1 MKWVDI
7 RRQYPN
13 QFVLLGNL
21 VEEKISETQ
30 YKIVEGTIL
39 KVSDD
44 AKEIR
49 RIYQQ
54 YKREGKEVIY
64 ALPSTPPNFIVENV
78 PFMGI
83 LP

>member
-1 MKWVDI
+1 MKWTDI
-7 RRQYPN
+7 RRQYPD
-13 QFVLLGNL
+13 QFILLGNL
-21 VEEKISETQ
+21 VEKKISDTQ

-49 RIYQQ
+49 EAYQQ
-54 YKREGKEVIY
+54 YKRAGKQVIY
-64 ALPSTPPNFIVENV
+64 ALPSTPQNFIVENV

>member
-1 MKWVDI
+1 MKWIDI

-21 VEEKISETQ
+21 VEEKISETK
-30 YKIVEGTIL
+30 YKIIEGTIL
-39 KVSDD
+39 QVGDD
-44 AKEIR
+44 AREIR
-49 RIYQQ
+49 RSYQQ

-64 ALPSTPPNFIVENV
+64 ALPSTPQNFIVENV

>member
-1 MKWVDI
+1 MRWTEI
-7 RRQYPN
+7 RRQYPD
-13 QFVLLGNL
+13 QFILLGDL

-49 RIYQQ
+49 KAYQQ
-54 YKREGKEVIY
+54 NVQQGAQVIY
-64 ALPSTPPNFIVENV
+64 ALPSTPQNFIVENV

-83 LP
+83 LS

>member
-1 MKWVDI
+1 MKWTDI
-7 RRQYPN
+7 RRQYPD
-13 QFVLLGNL
+13 QFILLGNL
-21 VEEKISETQ
+21 VEQKISDTQ

-49 RIYQQ
+49 EAYQK
-54 YKREGKEVIY
+54 YKRAGKQVIY
-64 ALPSTPPNFIVENV
+64 ALPSTPQNFIVENV

>member
-1 MKWVDI
+1 MKWTDI

-13 QFVLLGNL
+13 QFILLGNL
-21 VEEKISETQ
+21 VEQKISDTK

-49 RIYQQ
+49 EAYQH
-54 YKREGKEVIY
+54 YKRAGKQVIY
-64 ALPSTPPNFIVENV
+64 ALPSTPQNFIVENV